1 MAKKDTIVIPVTL
14 LVESDGGGGGSGGT
28 KSPEEQ
34 VLPTNKQ
41 DKAQKNAEEQALTV
55 GKGAKIIAAQAAQK
69 IASVALQNLGDITGN
84 HVAGGN
90 IQLAVSEGTRLV
102 SGAVASAAAGG
113 WVGLAVFAGTEVVN
127 QGINAYNYVSQ
138 LKKSETQARFNQKR
152 VFGTTIKS

>member
-41 DKAQKNAEEQALTV
+41 DKEQKKAEDQALTV
-55 GKGAKIIAAQAAQK
+55 GKGAKVVAALAAQK
-69 IASVALQNLGDITGN
+69 IASVALQNLGDFTGN
-84 HVAGGN
+84 YASANN

-102 SGAVASAAAGG
+102 SGAVASSAAGP
-113 WVGLAVFAGTEVVN
+113 WGLAVFVGTEAIT

-138 LKKSETQARFNQKR
+138 LKKSEAQARFNQKR
-152 VFGTTIKS
+152 VFGMTIKS